1 MPRFFFHL
9 RTAGGSEIPDDFG
22 DELPDA
28 EAAEERAVMSVK
40 DLLKGS
46 PLDWSRAS
54 FEIYDE
60 HGRHVCTVWFREAA
74 ATPPSFVRRS
84 SPPDDQHA

>member
-1 MPRFFFHL
+1 
-9 RTAGGSEIPDDFG
+9 
-22 DELPDA
+22 
-28 EAAEERAVMSVK
+28 MSVK

-54 FEIYDE
+54 FELYDG
-60 HGRHVCTVWFREAA
+60 HGRHDCTVWFREAA
-74 ATPPSFVRRS
+74 ATPPFVGRS